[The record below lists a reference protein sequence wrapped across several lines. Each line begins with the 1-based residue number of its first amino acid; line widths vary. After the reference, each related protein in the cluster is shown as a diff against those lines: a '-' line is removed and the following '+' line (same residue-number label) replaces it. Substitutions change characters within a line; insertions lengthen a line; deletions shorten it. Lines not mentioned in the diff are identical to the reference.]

1 MRINTQK
8 RLAADI
14 LKIGVSRVWVD
25 PLGFEE
31 ISKAITK
38 EDVRGL
44 IKRGL
49 IKVKPK
55 KGISSG
61 RSKLLNIQRKKGRR
75 KGHGR
80 RRGTENARGSKK
92 RKWINKI
99 RPLRQVLKSFRSSEK
114 ITSLVYNQ
122 LYSKLKGNFFRN
134 SSHLKSYLERLKK
147 E

>member
-1 MRINTQK
+1 MKVNTQK

-25 PLGFEE
+25 PLEFEE

-61 RSKLLNIQRKKGRR
+61 RSKLLKIQRKKGRR
-75 KGHGR
+75 KGQGR
-80 RRGTENARGSKK
+80 RKGTENARGNKK

-99 RPLRQVLKSFRSSEK
+99 RPLRKVLKSFKSGEK
-114 ITSLVYNQ
+114 ITPLVYRQ

-134 SSHLKSYLERLKK
+134 SAHLKSYLDKLKR